1 MASIRGSK
9 RSVKV
14 TASCG
19 HITMTTVQG
28 SGNGSVSR
36 RNISENQNQPC
47 LDCRASHNREH
58 NCKHGVDVY
67 NCYDGCYDEM
77 KNGTVS

>member
-1 MASIRGSK
+1 MKNTSAIIELIQIKCPNCSHHFNVYHLDWSQIACPKCQIEMSK
-9 RSVKV
+9 
-14 TASCG
+14 
-19 HITMTTVQG
+19 
-28 SGNGSVSR
+28 
-36 RNISENQNQPC
+36 
-47 LDCRASHNREH
+47 EH